1 MSQRTLANNGI
12 EIWSQDFGDPSKP
25 AVLLIMG
32 ATAQAIIWPEPLIEK
47 LVATGKHVL
56 RYDHR
61 DVGQSTCSDF
71 DANPYTL
78 DDLAEDAVA
87 VLDGWNIKR
96 AHVIGV
102 SMGGMITQLLM
113 TNVPDRLITATL
125 ISTSPLAGMLY
136 SEDLPLGPF
145 LKAMNEAG
153 PIAPP
158 KTKQDWLARQMDF
171 FAALADPA
179 ALDKA
184 QLQRTLNEVYDRAG
198 DIETAINH
206 ARAISRSTPV
216 DRRPMLA
223 ACTTPTTVLHGGR
236 DPIFSLAHGQAIADT
251 VPGANIS
258 VFDRMA
264 HDLPEYCWVAIVES
278 VSTS

>member
-1 MSQRTLANNGI
+1 MSQRTIAHNGI
-12 EIWSQDFGDPSKP
+12 EIWSEGFGDPADP

-32 ATAQAIIWPEPLIEK
+32 ATAQGIIWPIPLIEK
-47 LVATGKHVL
+47 LVASGKHVL

-71 DANPYTL
+71 NANPYSL
-78 DDLAEDAVA
+78 DELTEDAVA
-87 VLDGWNIKR
+87 VLDGWNIER

-102 SMGGMITQLLM
+102 SMGGMIAQLLM
-113 TNVPDRLITATL
+113 INVPDRLITATL
-125 ISTSPLAGMLY
+125 ISTSPLAGMLF

-153 PIAPP
+153 PVAAA
-158 KTKQDWLARQMDF
+158 KTKQEWMARQIDF
-171 FAALADPA
+171 FTALADPA
-179 ALDKA
+179 ALDKT
-184 QLQRTLNEVYDRAG
+184 QLQRTLSEVFDRAN
-198 DIETAINH
+198 DIETATNH
-206 ARAISRSTPV
+206 ARAIVRSQPL

-236 DPIFSLAHGQAIADT
+236 DPIFSLVHGQAIADT
-251 VPGANIS
+251 VPTAKIT

-264 HDLPEYCWVAIVES
+264 HDLPEYCWDAIVQ
-278 VSTS
+278 STSPS

>member
-1 MSQRTLANNGI
+1 MSQRTVANNGI
-12 EIWSQDFGDPSKP
+12 EIWTQDFGDPADP

-32 ATAQAIIWPEPLIEK
+32 ATAQAIIWPEPLIKK

-71 DANPYTL
+71 TANPYTL
-78 DDLAEDAVA
+78 DDLTDDAVA

-102 SMGGMITQLLM
+102 SMGGMIAQLLM
-113 TNVPDRLITATL
+113 ISVPDRLITTTL

-145 LKAMNEAG
+145 LKALNDAG
-153 PIAPP
+153 PIATP
-158 KTKQDWLARQMDF
+158 KTKQDWIARQIDF
-171 FAALADPA
+171 FTALADPA
-179 ALDKA
+179 ALDKT
-184 QLQRTLNEVYDRAG
+184 QLQRTLSEVYDRA
-198 DIETAINH
+198 DNVETAINH
-206 ARAISRSTPV
+206 ARAIAHSTPL

-236 DPIFSLAHGQAIADT
+236 DPIFPLVHGQAIADT

-258 VFDRMA
+258 VFERMA
-264 HDLPEYCWVAIVES
+264 HDLPEYCWDAIAES
-278 VSTS
+278 TR